1 MVAVLLTRV
10 AGLLRWVVWLI
21 VSLYLSTLLVF
32 VALELSIDGGM
43 AAVVLG
49 PGQSLDNPRFA
60 EDVAAYNLQD
70 TVPVRHAKWFIDA
83 AQGDLNRSLN
93 RNTPVGPMLQPRL
106 PISFEIAT
114 AGLLV
119 AGVLGTAV
127 GFLGATLRRAPTRL
141 AHGTAVSTL
150 QSTPAFI
157 LAAFGTWMFAVRLGW
172 LPAAGWER
180 VSVSLTGNLERL
192 LMPTLA
198 IALPEAGIIARIV
211 QTSTQ
216 RVLGEE
222 YIVAAQAKGLPR
234 RQVLLRH
241 ALRPASM
248 TLLTQLGLVLGSLL
262 SGVIIVERM
271 FGIGGMGSVLLD
283 ASTARDLHVLAAV
296 TGYITFIIVVV
307 RALSDATYR
316 WADPRIK
323 VRPTT

>member
-1 MVAVLLTRV
+1 MPRMLAGVG
-10 AGLLRWVVWLI
+10 GLLRWVVWLV

-32 VALELSIDGGM
+32 VALEVSIDGGM
-43 AAVVLG
+43 TSVVLG
-49 PGQSLDNPRFA
+49 AGQSVDNPRFA
-60 EDVAAYNLQD
+60 EDVDAYNLRD
-70 TVPVRHAKWFIDA
+70 AVPVRHAKWFIEA
-83 AQGDLNRSLN
+83 AQGDFNRSLN
-93 RNTPVGPMLQPRL
+93 RNAPVGPMLQPRL
-106 PISFEIAT
+106 PISFEIAIV
-114 AGLLV
+114 GLFV
-119 AGVLGTAV
+119 AGIIGTAV
-127 GFLGATLRRAPTRL
+127 GFLGATLRRTPARVL
-141 AHGTAVSTL
+141 HGTAVSTL

-180 VSVSLTGNLERL
+180 LSTSATGNLERL
-192 LMPTLA
+192 IMPVLA

-216 RVLGEE
+216 RVLNEE

-234 RQVLLRH
+234 RQILFRH

-271 FGIGGMGSVLLD
+271 FGIGGMGSVVLD
-283 ASTARDLHVLAAV
+283 ASTNRDLHVLAAA

-307 RALSDATYR
+307 RAISDATYR
-316 WADPRIK
+316 WADPRIAS
-323 VRPTT
+323 RPVS